1 MATNVL
7 EDYEMKNITLEYR
20 RECRQSNV
28 LESLTSIN
36 KPYALT
42 NNNITQNE
50 DEDDDQIECT
60 SLLRMETTHAEI
72 VRATS
77 LWHLKKH
84 SHSL

>member
-1 MATNVL
+1 MVQSMARNVL

-36 KPYALT
+36 KPHH
-42 NNNITQNE
+42 NNIIITAD
-50 DEDDDQIECT
+50 DEDHHLECT
-60 SLLRMETTHAEI
+60 SLLRMEATHAEI
-72 VRATS
+72 VRARS

-84 SHSL
+84 LS